1 MYISHVR
8 YNLFVYDSQS
18 ISGLNYECVVGS
30 NTVIPAT
37 RVSDTT
43 VVCNI
48 GQGNEVSSICWVTLG
63 ITDCVFSY
71 RAIWILK
78 HVTLHLDR
86 PT

>member
-1 MYISHVR
+1 MQY
-8 YNLFVYDSQS
+8 VYLHMFAINVSIYDLQS

-48 GQGNEVSSICWVTLG
+48 GQGNEVSSVC
-63 ITDCVFSY
+63 
-71 RAIWILK
+71 
-78 HVTLHLDR
+78 
-86 PT
+86 

>member
-1 MYISHVR
+1 MRKAHVSIEKCNMYINFTCVHT
-8 YNLFVYDSQS
+8 SQS

-48 GQGNEVSSICWVTLG
+48 GQGNEVSSIC
-63 ITDCVFSY
+63 
-71 RAIWILK
+71 
-78 HVTLHLDR
+78 
-86 PT
+86 

>member
-1 MYISHVR
+1 MQYVYLHMFAINVSI
-8 YNLFVYDSQS
+8 YDSQS

-48 GQGNEVSSICWVTLG
+48 GQGNEVSSVC
-63 ITDCVFSY
+63 
-71 RAIWILK
+71 
-78 HVTLHLDR
+78 
-86 PT
+86 